1 MSDHVVFVD
10 GGRIVEEDRPED
22 VWTPR
27 RGPHQGVPR
36 VVRERVMSA
45 VPGPVVVVGGGVVGL
60 CTADYLAAAGL
71 QVEVVERR
79 RLGSGA
85 SRGNAGWV
93 CLSHSTPV
101 PAPGVVRYALR
112 SLGRPDSPLYL
123 RPLPDPA
130 FVRWLWRF
138 RRSSTPAVFRRGY
151 AAIAELN
158 RETFGLFDGLR
169 EAGVDTTLT
178 RPGTVHAFL
187 SPAEARHHL
196 AIQREMADGHYPV
209 PDDIVT
215 GAGAHLLDEALS
227 PAVRAAYLVAGEGV
241 VDLEAF
247 ARALG
252 EALAASGVKIHEN
265 AEVTGF
271 RTAGGRVTA
280 LRTADRELP
289 CAAVVAA
296 GMRSPDLLGV
306 LGRHLPLQA
315 GKGYSFSVD
324 LDPAPR
330 HTLYFGERRAVASPI
345 GGTTRIGGTMELSG
359 NNKPSRL
366 APCRRGR
373 PRRPALPGPLVRRPG
388 RPGRPDPGPLGGRPF
403 LPDGLPVID
412 RVPGHDNAF
421 AATGHGMLGVT
432 LGPVTGHRLAEYVV
446 TGRRPEALV
455 PFRFDRLRS

>member
-1 MSDHVVFVD
+1 MT
-10 GGRIVEEDRPED
+10 GNG
-22 VWTPR
+22 
-27 RGPHQGVPR
+27 
-36 VVRERVMSA
+36 
-45 VPGPVVVVGGGVVGL
+45 GPVVVVGGGVVGL
-60 CTADYLAAAGL
+60 CTAYYLAEAGL

-79 RLGSGA
+79 ALGSGA

-101 PAPGVVRYALR
+101 PAPGVVRFALR

-138 RRSSTPAVFRRGY
+138 WRSSTPAAFRRGY
-151 AAIAELN
+151 TAIAELN
-158 RETFGLFDGLR
+158 RTTFDLFDGLR
-169 EAGVDTTLT
+169 AAGVETGLT
-178 RPGTVHAFL
+178 RPGMVHAFL

-196 AIQREMADGHYPV
+196 AVQRQMAHGRYPL
-209 PDDIVT
+209 PDDVVT
-215 GAGAHLLDEALS
+215 GDEARLLDPALS
-227 PAVRAAYLVAGEGV
+227 PRVRAAYLVEGEGV
-241 VDLEAF
+241 VDPEAF

-265 AEVTGF
+265 MEATGF
-271 RTAGGRVTA
+271 RTEGDRVTA
-280 LRTADRELP
+280 LRTATGEIP
-289 CAAVVAA
+289 CSAAVIAA
-296 GMRSPDLLGV
+296 GTRSSDLLGS
-306 LGRHLPLQA
+306 LGHPLPLQA

-345 GGTTRIGGTMELSG
+345 GPTTRIGGTMELSG
-359 NNKPSRL
+359 NNNRLDWRRIVAVALASRHYL
-366 APCRRGR
+366 GR
-373 PRRPALPGPLVRRPG
+373 WFDDPDDLVSLIR
-388 RPGRPDPGPLGGRPF
+388 DPWVGGRPF

-432 LGPVTGHRLAEYVV
+432 LGPVTGHRLAEYVR
-446 TGRRPEALV
+446 TGRRPEALM
-455 PFRFDRLRS
+455 PFSFGRGPWVRA

>member
-1 MSDHVVFVD
+1 
-10 GGRIVEEDRPED
+10 
-22 VWTPR
+22 
-27 RGPHQGVPR
+27 
-36 VVRERVMSA
+36 MSA
-45 VPGPVVVVGGGVVGL
+45 ASGSSGPVVVVGGGVVGL
-60 CTADYLAAAGL
+60 CTAYYLAAAGRE
-71 QVEVVERR
+71 VEVVERR
-79 RLGSGA
+79 QLGSGV

-138 RRSSTPAVFRRGY
+138 WRSSTPAAFRRGY

-158 RETFGLFDGLR
+158 RDTFGLFDGMR

-178 RPGTVHAFL
+178 RPGMVHAFL

-209 PDDIVT
+209 PDDITT
-215 GAGAHLLDEALS
+215 GAEARLLDEALS

-241 VDLEAF
+241 VDPEAF

-252 EALAASGVKIHEN
+252 EALAAAGVKIHEN
-265 AEVTGF
+265 AEITGF
-271 RTAGGRVTA
+271 RSAGGRVTA
-280 LRTADRELP
+280 LRTADSELP
-289 CAAVVAA
+289 CSAVVVAA
-296 GMRSPDLLGV
+296 GMRSPGLLRR
-306 LGRHLPLQA
+306 LGHHLPLQA

-359 NNKPSRL
+359 NNNRLDWRRIVAVALASRHYL
-366 APCRRGR
+366 GR
-373 PRRPALPGPLVRRPG
+373 WFDDPDDLVGLIR
-388 RPGRPDPGPLGGRPF
+388 DPWVGGRPF

-455 PFRFDRLRS
+455 PFRFGRLRS

>member
-1 MSDHVVFVD
+1 
-10 GGRIVEEDRPED
+10 
-22 VWTPR
+22 
-27 RGPHQGVPR
+27 
-36 VVRERVMSA
+36 MSA
-45 VPGPVVVVGGGVVGL
+45 VAGTGDPVVVVGGGVVGL
-60 CTADYLAAAGL
+60 CTAYYLAAAGL
-71 QVEVVERR
+71 PVEVVERR

-138 RRSSTPAVFRRGY
+138 WRSSTPAVFKRGY

-158 RETFGLFDGLR
+158 RETFGLFDGMR

-178 RPGTVHAFL
+178 RPGMVHAFL
-187 SPAEARHHL
+187 SSAEARHHL

-215 GAGAHLLDEALS
+215 GAEAHLLDEALS

-241 VDLEAF
+241 VDPEAF

-252 EALAASGVKIHEN
+252 EALAAAGVKIHEN

-271 RTAGGRVTA
+271 RSAGGRVTA
-280 LRTADRELP
+280 LRTADTELP
-289 CAAVVAA
+289 CSAVVVAA
-296 GMRSPDLLGV
+296 GMRSPDLLGF
-306 LGRHLPLQA
+306 LGHHLPLQA

-359 NNKPSRL
+359 NNNRLDWRRIVAVALASRHYL
-366 APCRRGR
+366 GR
-373 PRRPALPGPLVRRPG
+373 WFDDPDDLVGLIR
-388 RPGRPDPGPLGGRPF
+388 DPWVGGRPF

-432 LGPVTGHRLAEYVV
+432 LGPVTGHRLAQYVA

-455 PFRFDRLRS
+455 PFGFDRLRS

>member
-1 MSDHVVFVD
+1 
-10 GGRIVEEDRPED
+10 
-22 VWTPR
+22 
-27 RGPHQGVPR
+27 
-36 VVRERVMSA
+36 MSA
-45 VPGPVVVVGGGVVGL
+45 GVGTSGPVVVVGGGVVGL
-60 CTADYLAAAGL
+60 CTAYYLAAAGL
-71 QVEVVERR
+71 PVEVVERR

-138 RRSSTPAVFRRGY
+138 WRSSTPAVFKRGY
-151 AAIAELN
+151 TAIAELN

-169 EAGVDTTLT
+169 ESGVDTTLT
-178 RPGTVHAFL
+178 RPGMVHAFL

-196 AIQREMADGHYPV
+196 ALQREMAHGHYPV

-241 VDLEAF
+241 VDPEAF
-247 ARALG
+247 ARSLG
-252 EALAASGVKIHEN
+252 EALAAAGVKIHEN

-271 RTAGGRVTA
+271 RSAGGRITA
-280 LRTADRELP
+280 LRTADSDLP
-289 CAAVVAA
+289 CAAVVVAA
-296 GMRSPDLLGV
+296 GMRSPDLLGL
-306 LGRHLPLQA
+306 LGHRLPLQA

-359 NNKPSRL
+359 NNNHLDWRRIVAVALASRHYL
-366 APCRRGR
+366 GR
-373 PRRPALPGPLVRRPG
+373 WFDDPDDLVGLIR
-388 RPGRPDPGPLGGRPF
+388 DPWVGGRPF

-446 TGRRPEALV
+446 TGRRPEALA
-455 PFRFDRLRS
+455 PFGFDRLRG

>member
-1 MSDHVVFVD
+1 MTGNS
-10 GGRIVEEDRPED
+10 
-22 VWTPR
+22 
-27 RGPHQGVPR
+27 
-36 VVRERVMSA
+36 
-45 VPGPVVVVGGGVVGL
+45 GPVVVVGGGVVGL
-60 CTADYLAAAGL
+60 CTAYYLAEAGL

-79 RLGSGA
+79 ALGSGA

-101 PAPGVVRYALR
+101 PAPGVVRFALR

-138 RRSSTPAVFRRGY
+138 WRSSTPAAFRRGY
-151 AAIAELN
+151 TAIAELN
-158 RETFGLFDGLR
+158 RTTFDLFDGLR
-169 EAGVDTTLT
+169 AAGVETGLT
-178 RPGTVHAFL
+178 RPGMGHAFL

-196 AIQREMADGHYPV
+196 AVQRQMAHGRYPL
-209 PDDIVT
+209 PDDVVT
-215 GAGAHLLDEALS
+215 GDEARLLDPALS
-227 PAVRAAYLVAGEGV
+227 PRVRAAYLVEGEGV
-241 VDLEAF
+241 VDPEAF

-265 AEVTGF
+265 MEATGF
-271 RTAGGRVTA
+271 RTEGDRVTA
-280 LRTADRELP
+280 LRTATGEIP
-289 CAAVVAA
+289 CSAAVIAA
-296 GMRSPDLLGV
+296 GTRSSDLLGS
-306 LGRHLPLQA
+306 LGHPLPLQA

-345 GGTTRIGGTMELSG
+345 GPTTRIGGTMELSG
-359 NNKPSRL
+359 NNNRLDWRRIVAVALASRHYL
-366 APCRRGR
+366 GR
-373 PRRPALPGPLVRRPG
+373 WFDDPDDLVSLIR
-388 RPGRPDPGPLGGRPF
+388 DPWVGGRPF

-432 LGPVTGHRLAEYVV
+432 LGPVTGHRLAEYVR
-446 TGRRPEALV
+446 TGRRPEALM
-455 PFRFDRLRS
+455 PFSFGRGPWVRA

>member
-1 MSDHVVFVD
+1 
-10 GGRIVEEDRPED
+10 
-22 VWTPR
+22 
-27 RGPHQGVPR
+27 
-36 VVRERVMSA
+36 MSA
-45 VPGPVVVVGGGVVGL
+45 VAGPVVVVGGGVVGL
-60 CTADYLAAAGL
+60 CTAYYLAAAGL
-71 QVEVVERR
+71 PVEVVERR

-93 CLSHSTPV
+93 CLSHSTPM

-138 RRSSTPAVFRRGY
+138 WRSSTPAVFKRGY
-151 AAIAELN
+151 AAVAELN
-158 RETFGLFDGLR
+158 RETFGLFDGMR
-169 EAGVDTTLT
+169 EAGVDTTLA
-178 RPGTVHAFL
+178 RPGMVHAFL

-215 GAGAHLLDEALS
+215 GAEAHLLDEALS

-241 VDLEAF
+241 VDPEAF

-271 RTAGGRVTA
+271 RSEGGRVTA
-280 LRTADRELP
+280 LRTADTELP
-289 CAAVVAA
+289 CAAVVVAA
-296 GMRSPDLLGV
+296 GMRSADLLGF
-306 LGRHLPLQA
+306 LGPHLPLQA

-359 NNKPSRL
+359 NNNRLDWRRIVAVALASRHYL
-366 APCRRGR
+366 GR
-373 PRRPALPGPLVRRPG
+373 WFDDPDDLVGLIR
-388 RPGRPDPGPLGGRPF
+388 DPWVGGRPF
-403 LPDGLPVID
+403 LPDGLPLID

-446 TGRRPEALV
+446 TGRRPEVLV
-455 PFRFDRLRS
+455 PFGFDRLRS